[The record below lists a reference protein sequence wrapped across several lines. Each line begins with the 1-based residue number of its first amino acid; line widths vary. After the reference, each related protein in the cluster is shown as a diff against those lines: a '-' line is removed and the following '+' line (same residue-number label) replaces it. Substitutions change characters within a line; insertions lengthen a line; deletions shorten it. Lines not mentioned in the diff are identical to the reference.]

1 MDLGDITQLALVA
14 TVTLVFGRIG
24 WAFARLIDRRA
35 SRQPTQPDAAAE
47 RIRTLEDEQL
57 ALRQE
62 LVELQE
68 RQVAPRSTT
77 SGRCCGSRPRGRTS
91 LPRSGSR
98 RRADEVRNRSGA
110 VR

>member
-14 TVTLVFGRIG
+14 TFTLVFGRIG
-24 WAFARLIDRRA
+24 WSLARLIDRRA
-35 SRQPTQPDAAAE
+35 SRQPALTDDAAE

-68 RQVAPRSTT
+68 RQDFTERALLREQPPR
-77 SGRCCGSRPRGRTS
+77 RIFPR
-91 LPRSGSR
+91 RSGS
-98 RRADEVRNRSGA
+98 
-110 VR
+110 

>member
-24 WAFARLIDRRA
+24 WSFARLIDRRA
-35 SRQPTQPDAAAE
+35 SRQPTVSSEAAE

-62 LVELQE
+62 LAELQE
-68 RQVAPRSTT
+68 RQDFTERALLREQP
-77 SGRCCGSRPRGRTS
+77 
-91 LPRSGSR
+91 
-98 RRADEVRNRSGA
+98 RRADLAAPERIATPR
-110 VR
+110 

>member
-24 WAFARLIDRRA
+24 WSFARLIDRRA
-35 SRQPTQPDAAAE
+35 SRQPTLPDDAAE

-62 LVELQE
+62 LAELQE
-68 RQVAPRSTT
+68 RQDFTERALLREQPPRTDLAAPKRIAT
-77 SGRCCGSRPRGRTS
+77 PR
-91 LPRSGSR
+91 
-98 RRADEVRNRSGA
+98 
-110 VR
+110 